1 MRDIH
6 KTLAAG
12 LLSSA
17 IAGTALGAGNNVD
30 FSSVYVRPKP
40 GNSADEIMAKD
51 IKDSSTEA
59 SVSGTKSKH
68 TILFK
73 YRNCLINRGY
83 QLAN

>member
-1 MRDIH
+1 MRYIH

-17 IAGTALGAGNNVD
+17 IIGTALGAGNNVD

-40 GNSADEIMAKD
+40 GNNADEIMTKD
-51 IKDSSTEA
+51 IKECSTEA
-59 SVSGTKSKH
+59 SASGTISKQ

-73 YRNCLINRGY
+73 YRNCLSNKNY
-83 QLAN
+83 KLLN

>member
-1 MRDIH
+1 MRYIH
-6 KTLAAG
+6 KTLVAG

-51 IKDSSTEA
+51 IKDCSTEA
-59 SVSGTKSKH
+59 SVSGTKSKQ

>member
-1 MRDIH
+1 MRYIH

-17 IAGTALGAGNNVD
+17 IIGTALGAGNNVD

-40 GNSADEIMAKD
+40 GNNADEIMTKD
-51 IKDSSTEA
+51 IKECSTEA
-59 SVSGTKSKH
+59 SASGTISKQ

-73 YRNCLINRGY
+73 YRNCLINKNY
-83 QLAN
+83 KLLN

>member
-1 MRDIH
+1 MRCIY
-6 KTLAAG
+6 KTLATG

-40 GNSADEIMAKD
+40 GSNADEIMAKD
-51 IKDSSTEA
+51 IKECSTEA
-59 SVSGTKSKH
+59 SASGTKSRVNL
-68 TILFK
+68 LFK
-73 YRNCLINRGY
+73 YRNCLINKGY

>member
-40 GNSADEIMAKD
+40 GNNADEIMAKD
-51 IKDSSTEA
+51 IKDCSTEA
-59 SVSGTKSKH
+59 SLGGIKSKQ

-73 YRNCLINRGY
+73 YRNCLINRDHK
-83 QLAN
+83 LLN